1 MHKNSKI
8 YIAGHTGLV
17 GSAIHRRL
25 LLSGYNNIIVK
36 SHSALDLTSQAAVE
50 EFFLSQKPEYVFLAA
65 ARVGGIMAN
74 YNYPA
79 EFLYENIMISANVI
93 HASYKNDVKKLIN
106 LGSSCIYPNDI
117 SCKITENDLL
127 SSKLEKSNEAYAIA
141 KISAL
146 KLCEYY
152 NRQYKTNYLSLM
164 PTNQY
169 GINDNF
175 NLETAHLLPM
185 VMRKFHLAK
194 MYANDNYGEIVKDL
208 KKYKVGWGYDE
219 ELDFDDC
226 GTIERVLN
234 KLGIFKDCVILWG
247 DGSVYRELMSA
258 DDLADAC
265 VYFMNN
271 IKAQEIGSCVN
282 ITSGKDIQLN
292 DLFMLVKNIVGFAG
306 DIKYDSKMPNGT
318 TRKLMSDER
327 LKKFGWKPKISLLQ
341 GIADVYNWYKEQV

>member
-127 SSKLEKSNEAYAIA
+127 S
-141 KISAL
+141 
-146 KLCEYY
+146 
-152 NRQYKTNYLSLM
+152 
-164 PTNQY
+164 
-169 GINDNF
+169 
-175 NLETAHLLPM
+175 
-185 VMRKFHLAK
+185 
-194 MYANDNYGEIVKDL
+194 
-208 KKYKVGWGYDE
+208 
-219 ELDFDDC
+219 
-226 GTIERVLN
+226 
-234 KLGIFKDCVILWG
+234 
-247 DGSVYRELMSA
+247 
-258 DDLADAC
+258 
-265 VYFMNN
+265 
-271 IKAQEIGSCVN
+271 
-282 ITSGKDIQLN
+282 
-292 DLFMLVKNIVGFAG
+292 
-306 DIKYDSKMPNGT
+306 
-318 TRKLMSDER
+318 
-327 LKKFGWKPKISLLQ
+327 
-341 GIADVYNWYKEQV
+341 

>member
-1 MHKNSKI
+1 
-8 YIAGHTGLV
+8 
-17 GSAIHRRL
+17 
-25 LLSGYNNIIVK
+25 
-36 SHSALDLTSQAAVE
+36 
-50 EFFLSQKPEYVFLAA
+50 
-65 ARVGGIMAN
+65 
-74 YNYPA
+74 
-79 EFLYENIMISANVI
+79 
-93 HASYKNDVKKLIN
+93 
-106 LGSSCIYPNDI
+106 
-117 SCKITENDLL
+117 
-127 SSKLEKSNEAYAIA
+127 
-141 KISAL
+141 
-146 KLCEYY
+146 
-152 NRQYKTNYLSLM
+152 
-164 PTNQY
+164 
-169 GINDNF
+169 
-175 NLETAHLLPM
+175 M
-185 VMRKFHLAK
+185 VMRKLHLAK

-341 GIADVYNWYKEQV
+341 GIADVYNWDKEQV